1 MRYVI
6 HTARERRLA
15 VAKLQGG
22 FFCYYC
28 DEPEPEAPASSL
40 AVDHV
45 VPRCRGGSDDLRNL
59 VLACNACNIR
69 KLDRDVDMLIG
80 FGHET
85 LAQRVAGVQA
95 MRANWGPDEVRA
107 ALAQDVPGIDPGY
120 DKYERFLT
128 ETPTAKV
135 INAALTYAGM
145 SNERLRRKAGL
156 AGWTLDTLRHEKS
169 KGSVRMWKRLSDA
182 TGYPI
187 DEFLK
192 IHQKWKSTPD
202 TPQRE
207 LEYAA
212 ARQGLNPSAIARMI
226 GVSLNKV
233 LRVHHGGQCLKRFT
247 PATEKAWQALVT
259 LNDAAWQSLKTRL
272 SEHVASHRAQYSVER
287 KSASPSK
294 QPKPRGFSAT
304 GFRDG
309 ATPPRIVKMSC
320 QGAPLVFNTMS
331 RLYDDFL
338 AYHQTQIR
346 AAAALQIERSY
357 FSTLKRQKWFP
368 SIRVLKT
375 MLAVS
380 GRHCAGAFLLEV
392 EQEACA
398 RLELAYPPSLQRVFS
413 LDMLA
418 YLRHQTYT
426 QLSTATG
433 LHGSNI
439 GVWIRINRGFERHL
453 SPLSKALS
461 VSPMEVAMAFEKAHI
476 TWQWRKGK
484 T

>member
-6 HTARERRLA
+6 HTAAERRLA

-28 DEPEPEAPASSL
+28 NEPEPEAPASSL

-95 MRANWGPDEVRA
+95 MRANWGPDEVKA

-192 IHQKWKSTPD
+192 IHQKWLSTPD

-212 ARQGLNPSAIARMI
+212 ARQGLNSSEIARRI
-226 GVSLNKV
+226 GVHASQV
-233 LRVHHGGQCLKRFT
+233 HAVHHGLRFLET
-247 PATEKAWQALVT
+247 FPPAAEQAWQALVK
-259 LNDAAWQSLKTRL
+259 LSDAAWLTLKTQLNKATAQRRHQWQM
-272 SEHVASHRAQYSVER
+272 ERAKIFTAAEPNLP
-287 KSASPSK
+287 AI
-294 QPKPRGFSAT
+294 RGA
-304 GFRDG
+304 DV
-309 ATPPRIVKMSC
+309 PRIFKMSSG
-320 QGAPLVFNTMS
+320 GAPLVLETLS
-331 RLYDDFL
+331 RLYDVFL
-338 AYHQTQIR
+338 SHHGTVSQ
-346 AAAALQIERSY
+346 AAWALQLNRWYLSAKLVSQQC
-357 FSTLKRQKWFP
+357 FPSLPTLKR
-368 SIRVLKT
+368 

-380 GRHCAGAFLLEV
+380 GDCAGAFLLKA

-398 RLELAYPPSLQRVFS
+398 RLGLAYPPSLQHAFS
-413 LDMLA
+413 LDMLI
-418 YLRHQTYT
+418 YLRHTT
-426 QLSTATG
+426 QARLVP
-433 LHGSNI
+433 LI
-439 GVWIRINRGFERHL
+439 GVHPATVSLWIRINRGFERHL

-461 VSPMEVAMAFEKAHI
+461 VSPAEVAMAFEKAHI

-484 T
+484 S

>member
-1 MRYVI
+1 MWFRGV
-6 HTARERRLA
+6 
-15 VAKLQGG
+15 G
-22 FFCYYC
+22 
-28 DEPEPEAPASSL
+28 
-40 AVDHV
+40 
-45 VPRCRGGSDDLRNL
+45 GGSDDLRNL
-59 VLACNACNIR
+59 VLACNACNTR
-69 KLDRDVDMLIG
+69 KLDRDVDTLMG
-80 FGHET
+80 FGYET

-95 MRANWGPDEVRA
+95 MRANWGPDEVKA

-145 SNERLRRKAGL
+145 SNERLRHKAGL

-187 DEFLK
+187 DAFLK
-192 IHQKWKSTPD
+192 IHQKWISTPE

-212 ARQGLNPSAIARMI
+212 ARQGLNSSAIARTI
-226 GVSLNKV
+226 GVCLNRV
-233 LRVHHGGQCLKRFT
+233 LGVHHGRQCLKRFT
-247 PATEKAWQALVT
+247 PATETAWQALVR
-259 LNDAAWQSLKTRL
+259 LNDAAWQSLKARL
-272 SEHVASHRAQYSVER
+272 TEHVTSLRAQYQVER
-287 KSASPSK
+287 KSVIPSK
-294 QPKPRGFSAT
+294 QPKPRGFRAC

-309 ATPPRIVKMSC
+309 AIPPRIVKMSC
-320 QGAPLVFNTMS
+320 KGVPLVLNTMS

-338 AYHQTQIR
+338 AYHQTQRR
-346 AAAALQIERSY
+346 AAAALQIDISFFY
-357 FSTLKRQKWFP
+357 TLRFQKWFP
-368 SIRVLKT
+368 SLRVLKT

-380 GRHCAGAFLLEV
+380 GRHCADAFLLEV

-398 RLELAYPPSLQRVFS
+398 CLGLAYPPSLQRVFS

-426 QLSTATG
+426 RLSTALG
-433 LHGSNI
+433 LHGSSI
-439 GVWIRINRGFERHL
+439 TLWIRMNRGFERHL
-453 SPLSKALS
+453 CPLSKALS
-461 VSPMEVAMAFEKAHI
+461 VSQAEVAMAFEKAHI

-484 T
+484 S